1 MTVLAAALLHKAE
14 NNGDTRRQKRGLQD
28 VVHELKGEN
37 RVSDERLVEE
47 DIKIESHDGEE
58 NKSRHLERFFPKHG
72 NHRPSILIFPLN
84 H

>member
-14 NNGDTRRQKRGLQD
+14 NNGDTGRQKRGLQD

-58 NKSRHLERFFPKHG
+58 NKSRHLERFFPKLG